1 MPENEERGSCGENI
15 MSEDYGD
22 FIVEYY
28 FPEDIQ
34 AEPSSYC
41 SQAVNNRYASF
52 YVPKREWEPLSY
64 SRIPYSMIPK
74 LYALEDTTSMTASG
88 IIQVRQSALG
98 LTGQGVLIGLIDTG
112 IDYQN
117 PVFRRPDGST
127 RIEAIWDQTL
137 QDGPAPRWMS
147 YGSEYRREQINE
159 ALRSQDPLAVVP
171 SQDESGHG
179 TFMAGVAAGG
189 EMPADVFTGAAPQAS
204 IAMVKLKPAK
214 RYLRD
219 FYGIREDARAYQE
232 NDIMLAASY
241 LRRLREELKVPLVIL
256 CCLGTNWGSH
266 TGGSPLSQTL
276 EMLVEQPGISVVVP
290 TGNETGLSHHY
301 RGQIQKEG
309 DYADVEIRVAPGER
323 GFQLEL
329 WAQIPDRFAVSI
341 TSPGGDQV
349 PQIPLQ
355 LRQSQVVNFVLESSA
370 VDVSYRI
377 LDVRSNSQLI
387 VLRFLTPVPGVWNVR
402 VYCVNLLTGVFHMW
416 LPVRG
421 FAQDDTVFL
430 DPDPDTTLTVPS
442 ATAGLLA
449 VGAYNHNTGGI
460 YIRSGRGY
468 TRLQE
473 VKPDLA
479 APGVDIY
486 GPGISGR
493 YTRRTGTCPA
503 AAHAAGAAACLLEW
517 GIVRGGNVLMNNSA
531 IRTLLIQGAGRNPN
545 LSYPNKEWGY
555 GTLDLYGAFASLR

>member
-1 MPENEERGSCGENI
+1 MPDAGERNICEENI

-34 AEPSSYC
+34 ADPASYC
-41 SQAVNNRYASF
+41 SQVVDSRYVSF

-64 SRIPYSMIPK
+64 GRIPYSMIPK
-74 LYALEDTTSMTASG
+74 LYALADTTSMTAAG
-88 IIQVRQSALG
+88 ITQVRQSALG
-98 LTGQGVLIGLIDTG
+98 LTGQGVLIGIIDTG
-112 IDYQN
+112 IDYRN
-117 PVFRRPDGST
+117 PAFLRSDGST

-137 QDGPAPRWMS
+137 QDGPAPRWMD
-147 YGSEYRREQINE
+147 YGTEYRRAQIQE
-159 ALRSQDPLAVVP
+159 ALESEDPLSVVP

-179 TFMAGVAAGG
+179 TFMAGVAAGS
-189 EMPADVFTGAAPQAS
+189 ELPADDFTGAAPQAQ

-214 RYLRD
+214 QYLRD
-219 FYGIREDARAYQE
+219 FYRIREDAAAYQE

-241 LRRLREELKVPLVIL
+241 LRRLREELGVPLVIL

-276 EMLVEQPGISVVVP
+276 AMLVEQPGISVVVP
-290 TGNETGLSHHY
+290 TGNETGLSHHC
-301 RGQIQKEG
+301 RGQIMREG
-309 DYADVEIRVAPGER
+309 DYRDVEIRVAPGER

-341 TSPGGDQV
+341 TSPGGDNV
-349 PQIPLQ
+349 PQIPSRLGQNQ
-355 LRQSQVVNFVLESSA
+355 LVNFVLENSA

-377 LDVRSNSQLI
+377 LDVRANSQLI
-387 VLRFLTPVPGVWNVR
+387 VLRFLTPAPGVWTVR
-402 VYCVNLLTGVFHMW
+402 VYCVNFLTGVFHMW
-416 LPVRG
+416 LPVQS
-421 FAQDDTVFL
+421 FIQDETVFL

-442 ATAGLLA
+442 AAGSLLA

-486 GPGISGR
+486 GPGAGGR
-493 YTRRTGTCPA
+493 YVRRTGTCPA

-517 GIVRGGNVLMNNSA
+517 GIVRGGNILMNNDA
-531 IRTLLIQGAGRNPN
+531 IRTLLIQGANRNPN
-545 LSYPNKEWGY
+545 LSYPNREWGY
-555 GTLDLYGAFASLR
+555 GTLDLYGAFASLS